1 MKKVLMTIVLI
12 ASSVAVQAQT
22 SRLMFGLGGGVS
34 TNMSN
39 GTYRNEVGPMATFNF
54 GYTILDSVGNEG
66 AMLGL
71 RTGLNVSYSRIRM
84 TTNSSDKFTNT
95 DYDGSQMDY
104 SVVCNNVNYTQR
116 QANLELPIMF
126 ALTANG
132 LCFNVGA
139 KLMTPVWNRYQQRIG
154 DAEISVYYRDLGV
167 TIVNDPSTGMLTV
180 DQTKMSGV
188 AALPRLYIG
197 LSAEIGYLWNL
208 SGNNKLGFDIFV
220 DYIPWGFFGSTENNK
235 QLVEVSPIVNDCEQP
250 KASVNVNPL
259 SVCNQFNMQCLN
271 AGLKIVYSFDMNH
284 AKKACSSDE

>member
-22 SRLMFGLGGGVS
+22 SRMMFGLGGGVS
-34 TNMSN
+34 MNVAKGDFVAKVS
-39 GTYRNEVGPMATFNF
+39 PMATFNF
-54 GYTILDSVGNEG
+54 GYAILDSVGENASMG
-66 AMLGL
+66 F
-71 RTGLNVSYSRIRM
+71 RTGLNATYSRIGLAVNIVE
-84 TTNSSDKFTNT
+84 TFTNT
-95 DYDGSQMDY
+95 DYYGSPMEY
-104 SVVCNNVNYTQR
+104 TVNCSGVNYMQ
-116 QANLELPIMF
+116 QHISFEVPIML
-126 ALTANG
+126 AINAEGAYVNL
-132 LCFNVGA
+132 GA
-139 KLMTPVWNRYQQRIG
+139 KLLMPTWNKYEQRIG

-167 TIVNDPSTGMLTV
+167 TIVNDPSTGMLTA

-284 AKKACSSDE
+284 AKKGM